1 MRGLEMVAGL
11 MVSVAAFAVL
21 VMGFVWDADA
31 SLGWESAEIRAE
43 PEVVAPRGV
52 DEVTLGE
59 LPPEPTPSPVDRPLA
74 GSSATGADAA
84 AVFGHEPS
92 HDAEPA
98 EDASEPTGVEVP
110 DLTGRTA
117 LRALRQAREAGLEVD
132 IRDRE
137 GNRVPAGERLF
148 VRVIDQGNPEGS
160 RVPEGTTISLTAR
173 YPRGGG
179 GFASGY

>member
-1 MRGLEMVAGL
+1 MRRLEMVAGL

-31 SLGWESAEIRAE
+31 RVGRESAEITAE
-43 PEVVAPRGV
+43 PEVVEPRGV
-52 DEVTLGE
+52 DEVEVGE
-59 LPPEPTPSPVDRPLA
+59 LPPEPPPSPFGRLPRPTTTGA
-74 GSSATGADAA
+74 GADAA
-84 AVFGHEPS
+84 AIFGADEPTP
-92 HDAEPA
+92 DEVLEGEA
-98 EDASEPTGVEVP
+98 TGVEVP

-117 LRALRQAREAGLEVD
+117 LRALRQARAAGLAVD

-137 GNRVPAGERLF
+137 GNRVPPGERLY

-160 RVPEGTTISLTAR
+160 RVPEGTTVSLTAR

>member
-1 MRGLEMVAGL
+1 MRTMEMVAGL
-11 MVSVAAFAVL
+11 VVSVAAAAAL
-21 VMGFVWDADA
+21 VMGFVWDVDA
-31 SLGWESAEIRAE
+31 RFERPAARIA
-43 PEVVAPRGV
+43 
-52 DEVTLGE
+52 
-59 LPPEPTPSPVDRPLA
+59 PEPAAPAPPLEPA
-74 GSSATGADAA
+74 SGPPPAAVAVVEAA
-84 AVFGHEPS
+84 A
-92 HDAEPA
+92 DEPA
-98 EDASEPTGVEVP
+98 PEAEEPAGVVVP

-137 GNRVPAGERLF
+137 GNRVIPSERLY